1 MKHNR
6 QKKGIFS
13 TISGFF
19 LIIVIV
25 FGLIFFLSIYTNI
38 VNISGFVKSDLR
50 SYDVAKQFK
59 GNLLICHGQTKLFEE
74 TLNLEPD
81 DEAFCHLSSLIKGY
95 KVEQVASLGCDEKN
109 WSFGETGGR
118 VDQVVVYNLLVVQEH
133 LATTCIGKLYIYV

>member
-1 MKHNR
+1 MKYKR

-25 FGLIFFLSIYTNI
+25 FGLIFFLALYTNL
-38 VNISGFVKSDLR
+38 VNIGGFVKSDLR

-59 GNLLICHGQTKLFEE
+59 NNLLICHGQTMLFEVR
-74 TLNLEPD
+74 LDLEP
-81 DEAFCHLSSLIKGY
+81 EEEGYCPLSSLIKGY
-95 KVEQVASLGCDEKN
+95 RVEQVATLGCDEKN

-118 VDQVVVYNLLVVQEH
+118 VDQVVVYNLVVAQESGG
-133 LATTCIGKLYIYV
+133 TCIGKLYIHV

>member
-1 MKHNR
+1 MKYRR

-25 FGLIFFLSIYTNI
+25 FGLIFFLALYTNL
-38 VNISGFVKSDLR
+38 VNIGGFVKSDLR

-59 GNLLICHGQTKLFEE
+59 GNLLICHGQTMLFEGI
-74 TLNLEPD
+74 LNLEPED
-81 DEAFCHLSSLIKGY
+81 VDYCPLSSLIKGY
-95 KVEQVASLGCDEKN
+95 RVEQVAALECEENN

-118 VDQVVVYNLLVVQEH
+118 VDQVVVYNLIVVQEDGR
-133 LATTCIGKLYIYV
+133 TCIGKLYVHV